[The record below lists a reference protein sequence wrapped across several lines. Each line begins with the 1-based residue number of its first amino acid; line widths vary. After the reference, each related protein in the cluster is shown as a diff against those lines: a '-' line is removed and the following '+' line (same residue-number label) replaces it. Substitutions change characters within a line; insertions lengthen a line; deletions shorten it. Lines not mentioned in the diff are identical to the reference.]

1 MAAAIRPNYQMITRI
16 VVVLVLG
23 ITILPFTPQIIAA
36 ARHHGFH
43 PHLLDLSL
51 WGRQPLQIKFH
62 VAAAVTAFGIGSV
75 ILMRPKGVGLHKALG
90 WSWVI
95 AMGATA
101 ISSFFITSFTSHF
114 SPIHLISGWTVVAL
128 PMALFAI
135 RRGNVQAHRRTMTG
149 LFVGGLLL
157 AGLLTFIPGR
167 LMYMLFF
174 G

>member
-1 MAAAIRPNYQMITRI
+1 MYPVI
-16 VVVLVLG
+16 VRVAVVLVLG
-23 ITILPFTPQIIAA
+23 VTILPFAPQIIAA
-36 ARHHGFH
+36 ARHYGFH
-43 PHLLDLSL
+43 PHPPDLSR
-51 WGRQPLQIKFH
+51 WGRQPVQIQLH
-62 VAAAVTAFGIGSV
+62 VAAAITAFGIGSV
-75 ILMRPKGVGLHKALG
+75 ILLRPKGVGLHKALG

-101 ISSFFITSFTSHF
+101 ISSFFITSFTSRF

-135 RRGNVQAHRRTMTG
+135 RRGNVQAHRRAMTG

>member
-1 MAAAIRPNYQMITRI
+1 MATAIRPPYTMIARVAT
-16 VVVLVLG
+16 VLVLG
-23 ITILPFTPQIIAA
+23 VTVLPFTPQIVAA
-36 ARHHGFH
+36 ARHYGFH
-43 PHLLDLSL
+43 PHLPDLSL
-51 WGRQPLQIKFH
+51 FVRQPLQIQMH
-62 VAAAVTAFGIGSV
+62 VAAAITAFAIGSV

-128 PMALFAI
+128 PMAVFAI
-135 RRGNVQAHRRTMTG
+135 RRRNVQAHRRGMTG